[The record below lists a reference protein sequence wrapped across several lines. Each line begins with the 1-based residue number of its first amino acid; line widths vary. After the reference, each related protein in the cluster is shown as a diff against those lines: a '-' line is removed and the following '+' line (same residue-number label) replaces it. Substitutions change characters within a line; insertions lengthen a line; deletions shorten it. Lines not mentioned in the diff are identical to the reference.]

1 MTYIPPVNG
10 GRINATIS
18 GNTAGAGALVSSGTM
33 TLAGG
38 NNITLSQNGNAI
50 TISGGAGGG
59 AAFSAGMSTNGNTL
73 GTTGLA
79 TNQLVLAGGNNVTL
93 SQSTAAGGNTITISA
108 ASQTV
113 QTQNL
118 HNVTLSGNT
127 AGAMAHVSS
136 GTLTLAGGNNVTLSQ
151 NGNAVTISAGNGGGG
166 GGVAVANSQTN
177 FSSGTVNFVEGSG
190 AITINSTTGQSL
202 KFNVPQTSSLS
213 ATGGLSI
220 STNGSTISI
229 GVPGA
234 TTLSRFEYPEGL
246 FTSLNTAVSGS
257 LSLNHLYIPFNVSG
271 SAMKIAG
278 SLSASTNT
286 SATTASANLSVWIG
300 LYTLNGSTLSLASS
314 GSANNGFQW
323 SQSASSTANVSIN
336 GMRQLTVPVNVNLTP
351 GEYWV
356 GALMTSATTYTGASF
371 TMYGNNQVATS
382 ASGAVLM
389 PIGINNTA
397 TSAMRDAM
405 LMQGI
410 YSTTTSALPTSI
422 ANTQI
427 NNYSSSYVY
436 RANFYNVIYN
446 ATY

>member
-18 GNTAGAGALVSSGTM
+18 GNTAGAGALVSTGTM

-166 GGVAVANSQTN
+166 VAVANSQTN

-213 ATGGLSI
+213 ATGGVSI

-229 GVPGA
+229 GAPSYA
-234 TTLSRFEYPEGL
+234 TQSYYAPYDNELLVVGQQGSGTLHVQPAQAPYVQFDRIAMGMNYSNA
-246 FTSLNTAVSGS
+246 SSVSGS
-257 LSLNHLYIPFNVSG
+257 HTLSFWVGI
-271 SAMKIAG
+271 
-278 SLSASTNT
+278 
-286 SATTASANLSVWIG
+286 
-300 LYTLNGSTLSLASS
+300 YTKNISTLSLASS
-314 GSANNGFQW
+314 
-323 SQSASSTANVSIN
+323 
-336 GMRQLTVPVNVNLTP
+336 
-351 GEYWV
+351 
-356 GALMTSATTYTGASF
+356 
-371 TMYGNNQVATS
+371 TS
-382 ASGAVLM
+382 ASFALTASGTVGSYSQYGGNRLVTIGSTNTITQGRYYIGVLSNVSTSGSNATFSQLLVSQLNTTFS
-389 PIGINNTA
+389 GIFGVASNA
-397 TSAMRDAM
+397 SAQQT
-405 LMQGI
+405 LGLGL
-410 YSTTTSALPTSI
+410 YSTSTNAMPSSI
-422 ANTQI
+422 AFSDLRGNST
-427 NNYSSSYVY
+427 NAL
-436 RANFYNVIYN
+436 RPPHIYFVSQT
-446 ATY
+446 A

>member
-18 GNTAGAGALVSSGTM
+18 GNTAGAGALVSTGTM

-59 AAFSAGMSTNGNTL
+59 AFSAGMSNVGNTS

-79 TNQLVLAGGNNVTL
+79 SNQLVLAGGNNVTL
-93 SQSTAAGGNTITISA
+93 SQSTGAGGNTLTISA
-108 ASQTV
+108 ASQSV

-136 GTLTLAGGNNVTLSQ
+136 GTLTLAGGNNITLSQ
-151 NGNAVTISAGNGGGG
+151 NGNAITISGGAGGGG

-177 FSSGTVNFVEGSG
+177 FSSGTVNLIEGSG
-190 AITINSTTGQSL
+190 AITINSTTGQSF

-213 ATGGLSI
+213 VTGGLSI

-229 GVPGA
+229 GAPA
-234 TTLSRFEYPEGL
+234 QTTLSRFDYPEGFFSPL
-246 FTSLNTAVSGS
+246 TSVSAGQLSINHMYLPFNLTGTAIKIGGS
-257 LSLNHLYIPFNVSG
+257 LSGN
-271 SAMKIAG
+271 
-278 SLSASTNT
+278 TNT
-286 SATTASANLSVWIG
+286 SATTASANVSLWMGI
-300 LYTLNGSTLSLASS
+300 YTLNGSTLSLASS

-323 SQSASSTANVSIN
+323 SQSASSSANTSIN
-336 GMRQLTVPVNVNLTP
+336 GIRQMTVPMNINMTP
-351 GEYWV
+351 GEYWI
-356 GALMTSATTYTGASF
+356 GAVLTSATTYTGGSF
-371 TMYGNNQVATS
+371 TLYGNSVMPTA
-382 ASGAVLM
+382 AGAAALT
-389 PIGINNTA
+389 PIGSNTTA
-397 TSAMRDAM
+397 ARDAM
-405 LMQGI
+405 LMQGY
-410 YSTTTSALPTSI
+410 YSTTTTAGPTSI
-422 ANTQI
+422 ANSQI
-427 NNYSSSYVY
+427 NNTSASAVF
-436 RANFYNVIYN
+436 RANFYNAIYN